1 MSGFISVEDWLL
13 QNICLAQWWVA
24 TRIHG
29 IVFKNPFRHT
39 SFLSKHK
46 ETLANACKKQMQK
59 NKLIWSEALFTS
71 LFMSLELEQNHLE
84 FECLKICQWNLNLMQ
99 KWIWLTKR
107 SFVLRNIMYQILI
120 GVIFKASIKCLHM
133 NQ

>member
-46 ETLANACKKQMQK
+46 ETLAKACKKQMQK
-59 NKLIWSEALFTS
+59 KPNLFDLRHFLLLFSCPWNWNKTTLSSNE
-71 LFMSLELEQNHLE
+71 
-84 FECLKICQWNLNLMQ
+84 WNLNLIQ
-99 KWIWLTKR
+99 KWIRLTKR

>member
-59 NKLIWSEALFTS
+59 TKLIWSEALFTS
-71 LFMSLELEQNHLE
+71 IFMSLELEQNHLE

-99 KWIWLTKR
+99 KWIRLTKR

>member
-59 NKLIWSEALFTS
+59 NQTYLIWGTFYFYFHVLGIGTKPPWVRMFEN
-71 LFMSLELEQNHLE
+71 MSVKFKFDAKMNS
-84 FECLKICQWNLNLMQ
+84 ID
-99 KWIWLTKR
+99 KR